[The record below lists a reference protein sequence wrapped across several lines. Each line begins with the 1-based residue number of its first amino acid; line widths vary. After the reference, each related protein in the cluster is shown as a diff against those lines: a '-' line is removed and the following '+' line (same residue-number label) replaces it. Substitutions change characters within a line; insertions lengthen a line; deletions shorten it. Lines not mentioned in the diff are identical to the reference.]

1 MVGERDIRVRS
12 IMQPREPGEPG
23 PPRAKHETVE
33 TEHCSSESSGDSGSY
48 QVSIQGQYLQTNLF

>member
-12 IMQPREPGEPG
+12 ITQPREPVEPG
-23 PPRAKHETVE
+23 PPRANHETVE

-48 QVSIQGQYLQTNLF
+48 QVSIQEQY

>member
-12 IMQPREPGEPG
+12 ITQPRESEEPG
-23 PPRAKHETVE
+23 PPRANHETVE

-48 QVSIQGQYLQTNLF
+48 QVSIQGQYKQTKLF